1 MGRAPP
7 FKKFA
12 FFKRLRVY
20 HASQINVK
28 DIFIKQYK
36 STNPFLSPLSTKE

>member
-7 FKKFA
+7 FKVFA

-20 HASQINVK
+20 HASQTNVK
-28 DIFIKQYK
+28 DIFEKTVQKYQPI
-36 STNPFLSPLSTKE
+36 SIPIAH